1 MADEI
6 GKLLKNEDSSSQ
18 IKPAASQ
25 KKLRESKKRLN
36 GICRS
41 LLIDTGDY
49 EPKRTANSVDAYIA
63 LTEKVDRILYSVIS
77 GFIVSLDEKSRG
89 VFSTNVDKLL
99 QYVLDEKNQVSEDT
113 RKICVKL
120 YDHFQ
125 LNLIQIESASVIT
138 KAGIATAMKDEI
150 EESHKEIKGIQKEYI
165 TILGIFAAIM
175 LAFVGAFTF
184 STSVLNNLGKAD
196 TLELVAV
203 ALVIGLVFVLL
214 ISILIDFLRNIND
227 KVICIGILRM
237 SFPQQINIGQ
247 HRYQLVE
254 ESA

>member
-41 LLIDTGDY
+41 LLIDTEAY

-63 LTEKVDRILYSVIS
+63 STEKVDRILYSVIS
-77 GFIVSLDEKSRG
+77 GFIVGLDEKSR
-89 VFSTNVDKLL
+89 D
-99 QYVLDEKNQVSEDT
+99 
-113 RKICVKL
+113 
-120 YDHFQ
+120 
-125 LNLIQIESASVIT
+125 
-138 KAGIATAMKDEI
+138 
-150 EESHKEIKGIQKEYI
+150 
-165 TILGIFAAIM
+165 
-175 LAFVGAFTF
+175 
-184 STSVLNNLGKAD
+184 
-196 TLELVAV
+196 
-203 ALVIGLVFVLL
+203 
-214 ISILIDFLRNIND
+214 IND
-227 KVICIGILRM
+227 KVVCDKNGKKKWNKKVVSGIALLTMIAVVTVICIGISRM

-254 ESA
+254 KSTEDSANKLDVDCPEQQEK